1 MREDTE
7 VQPVTDDIGRQQV
20 TAELQSSIVVAPMFC
35 AHIAPIAADVP
46 AYVGKWVEQILSDQ
60 GVDTA
65 GDGQATEGKSWLKA
79 EEGGHGD
86 AQFLHGDGA
95 SYSSKVERSDGEV
108 AVTITH
114 VMALLVGSAGVLWLG
129 RTVPWGAG
137 SWRRVQPRR
146 YFIVG

>member
-1 MREDTE
+1 
-7 VQPVTDDIGRQQV
+7 
-20 TAELQSSIVVAPMFC
+20 MFC

-129 RTVPWGAG
+129 RTVPWGGRLLATCPTPQVLHRWLTHDG
-137 SWRRVQPRR
+137 VTF
-146 YFIVG
+146 YG